1 MSSKGYPYAC
11 GQPGIV
17 LKRRWKT
24 PMFSWKTLEDTP
36 GRRARRSR
44 FGLEDVNLFNKKKN
58 NIYFTLS
65 ICVFQ
70 GILWEVCTSSKGVF
84 QGLPGKQR
92 HFRDPPA
99 RPPARPPVSVT
110 PLGGETHELL
120 GGLHTLSAAV

>member
-58 NIYFTLS
+58 NIYF
-65 ICVFQ
+65 I
-70 GILWEVCTSSKGVF
+70 
-84 QGLPGKQR
+84 
-92 HFRDPPA
+92 
-99 RPPARPPVSVT
+99 
-110 PLGGETHELL
+110 
-120 GGLHTLSAAV
+120 

>member
-44 FGLEDVNLFNKKKN
+44 FGLEDVNLFNKNKN
-58 NIYFTLS
+58 IIYFTLS

-70 GILWEVCTSSKGVF
+70 GILGRCARLPRVSSRVF
-84 QGLPGKQR
+84 QENKGISEIRQLV
-92 HFRDPPA
+92 
-99 RPPARPPVSVT
+99 RPPVRRSV
-110 PLGGETHELL
+110 
-120 GGLHTLSAAV
+120 

>member
-70 GILWEVCTSSKGVF
+70 GILWEVCTSSKDVF
-84 QGLPGKQR
+84 QRLPGKQG
-92 HFRDPPA
+92 HLRDPPA
-99 RPPARPPVSVT
+99 RPPARSPVSVT

>member
-84 QGLPGKQR
+84 QGLPGKQGR
-92 HFRDPPA
+92 FRDPPA
-99 RPPARPPVSVT
+99 RLDDKGT
-110 PLGGETHELL
+110 
-120 GGLHTLSAAV
+120 AASKL